1 MKSAEWLKGIIGFWS
16 VCLILIILT
25 NVNALDFDTSEDTY
39 TSNFVE
45 NNEIIKLRDGI
56 FERDLNFLRITNEN
70 ILLKEDDGNVLLIE
84 INKNKQIDINDDGF
98 NDVELSYNSF
108 DNGRAEIGLKKLENI
123 NKIKE
128 PIKENNKIK
137 KITYWI
143 LGFILF
149 LIAIYIIKKIKNR
162 KYY

>member
-1 MKSAEWLKGIIGFWS
+1 M
-16 VCLILIILT
+16 T

-39 TSNFVE
+39 TSNFVG

>member
-1 MKSAEWLKGIIGFWS
+1 
-16 VCLILIILT
+16 
-25 NVNALDFDTSEDTY
+25 LDFDTSEDTY

-123 NKIKE
+123 KAINLF
-128 PIKENNKIK
+128 
-137 KITYWI
+137 YYVFLI
-143 LGFILF
+143 LLF
-149 LIAIYIIKKIKNR
+149 LFYLR
-162 KYY
+162 LFLHEP